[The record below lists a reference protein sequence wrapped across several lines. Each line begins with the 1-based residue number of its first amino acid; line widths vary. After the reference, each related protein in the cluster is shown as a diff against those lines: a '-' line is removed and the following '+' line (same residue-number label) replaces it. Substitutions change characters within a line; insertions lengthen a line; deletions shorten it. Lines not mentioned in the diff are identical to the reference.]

1 MIRALLKKQLLEL
14 GAAFVRSSKTGK
26 QRSRVGTLGYAL
38 LFAVLMLLVML
49 SFGSMAL
56 PLAVMLV
63 PQGLDWLYFVLME
76 LSALTVSVLASAF
89 TSYGHLFRCRD
100 NQQLLAL
107 PIPPGAIFAVRCGGV
122 YLTGLIY
129 LLLAW
134 VPSVV
139 CYALAAPRSGGALL
153 AALPVAL
160 ALAGVSMVLAVLLGW
175 AVALLNRR
183 ARHESLVTV
192 VGTLLFLAVYY
203 AVFQWVGNA
212 VDALALDAVQAGAAA
227 GRAAAPL
234 RLLGLAAVGNVP
246 ALLLF
251 LALVAACMA
260 LCGKALAKP
269 YLRLLTLEPGRV
281 KAEYHAKTQK
291 KQPPRLALLR
301 RELLHLGACPMWLLN
316 CALSSLL
323 LPVLGAA
330 ALWKAADLRVFT
342 AAYLPESLP
351 MLVCGMVC
359 TIAAMNFITAPS
371 VSLEGGTLW
380 LLQSLPVTPQQVL
393 RAKVELQ
400 LLLTLPAAWLC
411 AGCAMAALRIPA
423 GQWLPVLAVLTAFV
437 WLTAQLGLALGLCLP
452 NLHWVSEAA
461 VVKRSAASMLA
472 MFGGWLLAGG
482 VLFLPLILLDYAV
495 SPLAAQTVCL
505 AVLLGLDLLLHRW
518 LCTRGAARFATL
530 H

>member
-14 GAAFVRSSKTGK
+14 GAAFVRSSKTGRR
-26 QRSRVGTLGYAL
+26 RSRAGTFGYAL
-38 LFAVLMLLVML
+38 LFTVLMLLVML

-56 PLAVMLV
+56 PLAVTLV

-139 CYALAAPRSGGALL
+139 CYALAAPRPGEALL

-183 ARHESLVTV
+183 AQHKSLVTV

-203 AVFQWVGNA
+203 AAFYWVGNA

-234 RLLGLAAVGNVP
+234 RLLGLAAAGSVP
-246 ALLLF
+246 ALLLL
-251 LALVAACMA
+251 LALSAACMA
-260 LCGKALAKP
+260 FCGKALAKP

-281 KAEYHAKTQK
+281 KAEYRAKTQK
-291 KQPPRLALLR
+291 KQPPRRALLR

-323 LPVLGAA
+323 MPVLGAA
-330 ALWKAADLRVFT
+330 ALWKAADLRAFT

-359 TIAAMNFITAPS
+359 AIAAMNFITAPS

-380 LLQSLPVTPQQVL
+380 LLQSLPVAPQQVL
-393 RAKVELQ
+393 RVKMELQ
-400 LLLTLPAAWLC
+400 LLLTLPGAWFC

-423 GQWLPVLAVLTAFV
+423 GQGLLVLAVLAAFV

-482 VLFLPLILLDYAV
+482 VLFLPLTLLDYAV
-495 SPLAAQTVCL
+495 PPLAAQTVCL

-518 LCTRGAARFATL
+518 LCTRGAARFAAL

>member
-26 QRSRVGTLGYAL
+26 RRSRAGAFGYAL

-56 PLAVMLV
+56 PLAVTLV

-139 CYALAAPRSGGALL
+139 CYALAAPRPGGALL

-183 ARHESLVTV
+183 AQHKSLVTV

-203 AVFQWVGNA
+203 AAFCWVSNA
-212 VDALALDAVQAGAAA
+212 VEALAVDAVQAGATA
-227 GRAAAPL
+227 GRVAAPL

-251 LALVAACMA
+251 LALAAACMA

-269 YLRLLTLEPGRV
+269 YLRLLTLEPGRA
-281 KAEYHAKTQK
+281 KAEYRAKTQK
-291 KQPPRLALLR
+291 KQPPRRALLR

-323 LPVLGAA
+323 LPVLGVV
-330 ALWKAADLRVFT
+330 ALWKAADLRAFT

-351 MLVCGMVC
+351 MLVCGMVVRHSHHELYHSAVGVAGGRHPL
-359 TIAAMNFITAPS
+359 AA
-371 VSLEGGTLW
+371 
-380 LLQSLPVTPQQVL
+380 
-393 RAKVELQ
+393 AKPAGC
-400 LLLTLPAAWLC
+400 PAAGS
-411 AGCAMAALRIPA
+411 AGKGGAA
-423 GQWLPVLAVLTAFV
+423 
-437 WLTAQLGLALGLCLP
+437 
-452 NLHWVSEAA
+452 AA
-461 VVKRSAASMLA
+461 AHA
-472 MFGGWLLAGG
+472 AGG
-482 VLFLPLILLDYAV
+482 V
-495 SPLAAQTVCL
+495 
-505 AVLLGLDLLLHRW
+505 VLRRVRHG
-518 LCTRGAARFATL
+518 GAAHSGRAGAAGACCAGSFCVADGANGPCL
-530 H
+530 GIVPAQPPLGK

>member
-26 QRSRVGTLGYAL
+26 QRSRVGTFGYTL
-38 LFAVLMLLVML
+38 LFAALMLLVML

-56 PLAVMLV
+56 PLAVTLV

-107 PIPPGAIFAVRCGGV
+107 PIPPGTIFAVRCGGV

-139 CYALAAPRSGGALL
+139 CYALAAPRPGGALL

-175 AVALLNRR
+175 TVALLNRR
-183 ARHESLVTV
+183 ARHKSLVTV

-212 VDALALDAVQAGAAA
+212 VEALAVDAVQAG
-227 GRAAAPL
+227 
-234 RLLGLAAVGNVP
+234 
-246 ALLLF
+246 
-251 LALVAACMA
+251 
-260 LCGKALAKP
+260 AKP
-269 YLRLLTLEPGRV
+269 YLRLLTLEPGRA
-281 KAEYHAKTQK
+281 KAEYRAKTQK
-291 KQPPRLALLR
+291 KQPPRRALLR

-330 ALWKAADLRVFT
+330 ALWKASDLRAFT

-359 TIAAMNFITAPS
+359 AIAAMNFITAPS

-380 LLQSLPVTPQQVL
+380 LLQSLPVAPQQVL
-393 RAKVELQ
+393 RVKVELQ
-400 LLLTLPAAWLC
+400 LLLTLPGAWFC

-423 GQWLPVLAVLTAFV
+423 GQGLLVMVVLAAFV
-437 WLTAQLGLALGLCLP
+437 WLTAQMGLALGLCLP

-482 VLFLPLILLDYAV
+482 VLFLPLTLLDYAV
-495 SPLAAQTVCL
+495 PPLAAQGACL
-505 AVLLGLDLLLHRW
+505 AALLGLDLLLHRW
-518 LCTRGAARFATL
+518 LCTRGAARFAAL

>member
-26 QRSRVGTLGYAL
+26 RRSRAGAFGYAL

-56 PLAVMLV
+56 PLAVTLV

-134 VPSVV
+134 VPRWS
-139 CYALAAPRSGGALL
+139 AMRWRHPPRRSLL

-183 ARHESLVTV
+183 AQHKSLVTV

-203 AVFQWVGNA
+203 AAFCWVSNA
-212 VDALALDAVQAGAAA
+212 VEALAVDAVQAGATA
-227 GRAAAPL
+227 GRVAAPL

-251 LALVAACMA
+251 LALAAACMA

-269 YLRLLTLEPGRV
+269 I
-281 KAEYHAKTQK
+281 
-291 KQPPRLALLR
+291 
-301 RELLHLGACPMWLLN
+301 
-316 CALSSLL
+316 
-323 LPVLGAA
+323 
-330 ALWKAADLRVFT
+330 
-342 AAYLPESLP
+342 
-351 MLVCGMVC
+351 CG
-359 TIAAMNFITAPS
+359 F
-371 VSLEGGTLW
+371 
-380 LLQSLPVTPQQVL
+380 
-393 RAKVELQ
+393 
-400 LLLTLPAAWLC
+400 
-411 AGCAMAALRIPA
+411 
-423 GQWLPVLAVLTAFV
+423 
-437 WLTAQLGLALGLCLP
+437 
-452 NLHWVSEAA
+452 
-461 VVKRSAASMLA
+461 
-472 MFGGWLLAGG
+472 
-482 VLFLPLILLDYAV
+482 
-495 SPLAAQTVCL
+495 
-505 AVLLGLDLLLHRW
+505 
-518 LCTRGAARFATL
+518 
-530 H
+530 

>member
-26 QRSRVGTLGYAL
+26 RRSRAGVFGYAL
-38 LFAVLMLLVML
+38 LFIVLMLLVML
-49 SFGSMAL
+49 SFGAMAL
-56 PLAVMLV
+56 PMAVTLV

-139 CYALAAPRSGGALL
+139 CYALAAPHPGGALL

-183 ARHESLVTV
+183 ARHKSLVTV
-192 VGTLLFLAVYY
+192 VGTLLFLVVYY

-234 RLLGLAAVGNVP
+234 RLLGLAAVGSAP
-246 ALLLF
+246 ALLLL
-251 LALVAACMA
+251 LALAAACMA
-260 LCGKALAKP
+260 LCGKVLAKP
-269 YLRLLTLEPGRV
+269 YLRLLTLELGKI
-281 KAEYHAKTQK
+281 KAEYRAKAQK
-291 KQPPRLALLR
+291 KQPPHRALLR
-301 RELLHLGACPMWLLN
+301 RELLHLGACPMWLL
-316 CALSSLL
+316 
-323 LPVLGAA
+323 
-330 ALWKAADLRVFT
+330 
-342 AAYLPESLP
+342 
-351 MLVCGMVC
+351 
-359 TIAAMNFITAPS
+359 
-371 VSLEGGTLW
+371 
-380 LLQSLPVTPQQVL
+380 
-393 RAKVELQ
+393 
-400 LLLTLPAAWLC
+400 
-411 AGCAMAALRIPA
+411 
-423 GQWLPVLAVLTAFV
+423 
-437 WLTAQLGLALGLCLP
+437 
-452 NLHWVSEAA
+452 
-461 VVKRSAASMLA
+461 
-472 MFGGWLLAGG
+472 
-482 VLFLPLILLDYAV
+482 
-495 SPLAAQTVCL
+495 TVP
-505 AVLLGLDLLLHRW
+505 
-518 LCTRGAARFATL
+518 
-530 H
+530 